1 MNSNSLFTLLEGLK
15 KKKPWEVGC
24 KEKIDLRHV
33 NFEMVIGHPEG
44 DSQPQ
49 AHGGRLQ
56 DRGSTLESHQAID
69 DIEGMRLAE
78 LFLGGSLTRLS
89 QCQ

>member
-1 MNSNSLFTLLEGLK
+1 
-15 KKKPWEVGC
+15 
-24 KEKIDLRHV
+24 
-33 NFEMVIGHPEG
+33 MVIGHPEG